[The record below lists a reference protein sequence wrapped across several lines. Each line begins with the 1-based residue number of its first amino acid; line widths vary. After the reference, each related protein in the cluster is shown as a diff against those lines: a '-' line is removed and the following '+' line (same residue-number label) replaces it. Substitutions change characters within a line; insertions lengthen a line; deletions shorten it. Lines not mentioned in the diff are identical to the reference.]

1 MTLVE
6 RFRQARQT
14 DKNVGGVERLLRG
27 SVGPAL
33 VVGGVAALVGV
44 LTLAEGM
51 LGVGLAVVA
60 ILAGARMTQTALTQ
74 RCYMNAMLGRDTY
87 RNADAE
93 PESSTA
99 GETDA

>member
-93 PESSTA
+93 PEPSTA

>member
-14 DKNVGGVERLLRG
+14 DRNVGGVERLLRG
-27 SVGPAL
+27 TVGPIL
-33 VVGGVAALVGV
+33 VAIGVAGLAGV
-44 LTLAEGM
+44 VELAAGTLG
-51 LGVGLAVVA
+51 LGLAVVA
-60 ILAGARMTQTALTQ
+60 LLAGARMTQTALTQ

-87 RNADAE
+87 RNAEPEAE
-93 PESSTA
+93 PSTA